1 MERSR
6 LLARDWGASGVPSA
20 LGVLFVLSLWCA
32 KGALIRRFATS
43 EELRSQADVWFSGQI
58 EASRR
63 LEAGMLIGICSMAIY
78 HLSAK
83 IVSRKEGRSAVAAGA
98 YRAGENLYD
107 ERLGKAFDYTRK
119 SGVEYSEI
127 LAPPEA
133 PSWVHDRQSLWNAVE
148 RSEKRKDAQLA
159 REIEIGLPRELSKDQ
174 QVNLLREFVKTAF
187 VSQGM
192 VADVALHLDNEKNPH
207 GHVMLTTRNI
217 SPAGFG
223 QKRRDWNAR
232 TELLEWREGWA
243 NLANQHLAQAGHD
256 IRIDHRSLEAQG
268 IDLVPG
274 RKIGLSAER
283 QQQPNLPREAAERVA
298 EQRDIAAE
306 NGQRILED
314 PRLALHAITH
324 TQATFTTRD
333 IARYLH
339 PRTDGPEQFQAAYL
353 KVTTSSDL
361 IPLGTDDR
369 GQTRFTTEEMINVE
383 RGMLD
388 RAKRLSAANGH
399 EIGAGLRDQV
409 LADGRLSAQ
418 QRNALERVTGRGDV
432 TLMVGI
438 AGSGKSTMLESARRA
453 WESAG
458 YSVKGGALAGIAAE
472 NLENA
477 SGISARTLAS
487 WERSWEKGYDL
498 LGKRD
503 VFVIDEA
510 GLVGTRQLARMMESV
525 EKAGAKLVLVGDPE
539 QLQAIEAG
547 APFRGIAAQAGMV
560 ELNEVWRQNIGWQKE
575 ATRQLA
581 AGRTVDALQ
590 AYGRDGSIQAT
601 ATRNE
606 ARTALLTAWR
616 QAGQEQPTDSRL
628 MLAYTRADVK
638 QLNEQARALRQAADE
653 IGKGEVIDTDRG
665 TREFAAGD
673 RLFFLKNE
681 RSLNV
686 KNGSLGTIEKISNG
700 MLQVRVDGDEAR
712 RVVVDSKQYPHL
724 EHGYAATI
732 HKTQGTTVDRTFVLA
747 TPHFDRHS
755 AYVAL
760 SRHRESVTAFY
771 AHDDFTPHWSNVS
784 AENNFMATL
793 SRERPK
799 ELAHD
804 YLDRDQV
811 VTHQNTEA
819 WIAAPSSLTVA
830 ERFRQRADLVA
841 QRLAAEREQER
852 AAAERAR
859 EQQRSQERQLTAA
872 QHEQAK
878 ARALNQDHEPGLEL

>member
-1 MERSR
+1 
-6 LLARDWGASGVPSA
+6 
-20 LGVLFVLSLWCA
+20 
-32 KGALIRRFATS
+32 
-43 EELRSQADVWFSGQI
+43 
-58 EASRR
+58 
-63 LEAGMLIGICSMAIY
+63 MAIY
-78 HLSAK
+78 HLSAQ
-83 IVSRKEGRSAVAAGA
+83 IISRKEGRSAVAAAA

-107 ERLGKAFDYTRK
+107 ERVGKVFDYTRK
-119 SGVEYSEI
+119 QGVEYSEI

-148 RSEKRKDAQLA
+148 RAEKRKDAQLA

-174 QVNLLREFVKTAF
+174 QVNLLREFVKTTF
-187 VSQGM
+187 VSHGM
-192 VADVALHLDNEKNPH
+192 VADVALHLDNDKNPH
-207 GHVMLTTRNI
+207 AHVMLTTRGI
-217 SPAGFG
+217 SSDGFG

-256 IRIDHRSLEAQG
+256 IRIDHRTLEAQG

-274 RKIGLSAER
+274 QKIGLSAER
-283 QQQPNLPREAAERVA
+283 QEQPDLPRGAAERVA
-298 EQRDIAAE
+298 EQREIAAE
-306 NGQRILED
+306 NGRRILED

-333 IARYLH
+333 IATYLH

-361 IPLGTDDR
+361 VPLGTDER
-369 GQTRFTTEEMINVE
+369 GQTRFTTEEMLKAE
-383 RGMLD
+383 RDMLD
-388 RAKRLSAANGH
+388 RARWMSSANRH
-399 EIGAGLRDQV
+399 EVAAGLRDQV
-409 LADGRLSAQ
+409 LADGRLSTQQ
-418 QRNALERVTGRGDV
+418 QRAFEHVTGQGDV
-432 TLMVGI
+432 TVMVGI

-453 WESAG
+453 WEAAG

-477 SGISARTLAS
+477 SGITARTLAS
-487 WERSWEKGYDL
+487 WERSWEKGYDQL
-498 LGKRD
+498 SKRD

-510 GLVGTRQLARMMESV
+510 GLVGTRQLARMMENV

-560 ELNEVWRQNIGWQKE
+560 ELNEVWRQKLAWQKE
-575 ATRQLA
+575 ATQQLA
-581 AGRTVDALQ
+581 AGRTAEALK
-590 AYGRDGSIQAT
+590 AYQRDGFIQA
-601 ATRNE
+601 APTRDA
-606 ARTALLTAWR
+606 ARMALLAAWQQSR
-616 QAGQEQPTDSRL
+616 QEQPAEARL
-628 MLAYTRADVK
+628 MLAYTRADVQ
-638 QLNEQARALRQAADE
+638 QLNEQARALRQAAGE
-653 IGKGEVIDTDRG
+653 IGKGEVIATERG
-665 TREFAAGD
+665 DREFAAGD

-686 KNGSLGTIEKISNG
+686 KNGSLGTIEKVNNG
-700 MLQVRVDGDEAR
+700 LIQVRLDGDDAR

-732 HKTQGTTVDRTFVLA
+732 HKTQGTTVDRVFVLA

-760 SRHRESVTAFY
+760 SRHREGVTAFY
-771 AHDDFTPHWSNVS
+771 GQDDFTPHWSKAT
-784 AENNFMATL
+784 AEDNFMSTL

-804 YLDRDQV
+804 YLDRDPFAGQS
-811 VTHQNTEA
+811 HRAAQTEVE
-819 WIAAPSSLTVA
+819 APSPLTTA
-830 ERFRQRADLVA
+830 ERFRQHTDRVA
-841 QRLAAEREQER
+841 QRLATEREQDR
-852 AAAERAR
+852 AATAQARAHQR
-859 EQQRSQERQLTAA
+859 NQEQQLAAANKAQEKQRT
-872 QHEQAK
+872 
-878 ARALNQDHEPGLEL
+878 LNQDHEPGLEL

>member
-1 MERSR
+1 
-6 LLARDWGASGVPSA
+6 
-20 LGVLFVLSLWCA
+20 
-32 KGALIRRFATS
+32 
-43 EELRSQADVWFSGQI
+43 
-58 EASRR
+58 
-63 LEAGMLIGICSMAIY
+63 MAIY
-78 HLSAK
+78 HLSAQ
-83 IVSRKEGRSAVAAGA
+83 IISRKEGRSAVAAAA

-107 ERLGKAFDYTRK
+107 ERVGKVFDYTRK
-119 SGVEYSEI
+119 QGVEYSEI

-133 PSWVHDRQSLWNAVE
+133 PSWVHDRQSLWNAIE
-148 RSEKRKDAQLA
+148 RAEKRKDAQLA

-174 QVNLLREFVKTAF
+174 QVNLLREFVKTTF
-187 VSQGM
+187 VSHGM

-207 GHVMLTTRNI
+207 AHVMLTTRGI
-217 SPAGFG
+217 SSDGFG

-256 IRIDHRSLEAQG
+256 IRIDHRTLEAQG

-283 QQQPNLPREAAERVA
+283 QQQPDLPREAAERVA

-314 PRLALHAITH
+314 PSLALHAITH

-353 KVTTSSDL
+353 KVMTSSDL
-361 IPLGTDDR
+361 VPLGTDER
-369 GQTRFTTEEMINVE
+369 GQTRFTTEEMLKVE
-383 RGMLD
+383 RDMLD
-388 RAKRLSAANGH
+388 RAKRMSSASRH
-399 EIGAGLRDQV
+399 EVTAGLRDQV
-409 LADGRLSAQ
+409 LADGRLSTQQ
-418 QRNALERVTGRGDV
+418 QRAFEHVTGQADV
-432 TLMVGI
+432 TVMVGI

-453 WESAG
+453 WEAAG

-477 SGISARTLAS
+477 SGITARTLAS
-487 WERSWEKGYDL
+487 WERSWDKGYDQ

-503 VFVIDEA
+503 VFVVDEA
-510 GLVGTRQLARMMESV
+510 GLVGTRQLARMMENV

-560 ELNEVWRQNIGWQKE
+560 ELNEVWRQKLGWQKE
-575 ATRQLA
+575 ATQQLA
-581 AGRTVDALQ
+581 AGRTAEALK
-590 AYGRDGSIQAT
+590 AYQRDGLIQA
-601 ATRNE
+601 APTRDE
-606 ARTALLTAWR
+606 ARTALLAAWQQTR
-616 QAGQEQPTDSRL
+616 QERPTESRL
-628 MLAYTRADVK
+628 MLAYTRADVQ
-638 QLNEQARALRQAADE
+638 QLNEKARALRQAAGE
-653 IGKGEVIDTDRG
+653 IGKGETIATERG
-665 TREFAAGD
+665 DREFAAGD

-686 KNGSLGTIEKISNG
+686 KNGSLGTIEKINNG
-700 MLQVRVDGDEAR
+700 LIQVRLDGDDAR

-732 HKTQGTTVDRTFVLA
+732 HKTQGTTVDRVFVLA

-755 AYVAL
+755 TYVAL

-771 AHDDFTPHWSNVS
+771 GQDDFTPRWSKAT
-784 AENNFMATL
+784 AEDNFMSTL

-804 YLDRDQV
+804 YLDRDPLASQSHRAAEV
-811 VTHQNTEA
+811 E
-819 WIAAPSSLTVA
+819 APSALTAA
-830 ERFRQRADLVA
+830 ERFRQRTDRVA
-841 QRLAAEREQER
+841 QRLATEREQDR
-852 AAAERAR
+852 AATARASAHQR
-859 EQQRSQERQLTAA
+859 NQEQQLAAANRAQEKQRT
-872 QHEQAK
+872 
-878 ARALNQDHEPGLEL
+878 LNHDHEPGLEL